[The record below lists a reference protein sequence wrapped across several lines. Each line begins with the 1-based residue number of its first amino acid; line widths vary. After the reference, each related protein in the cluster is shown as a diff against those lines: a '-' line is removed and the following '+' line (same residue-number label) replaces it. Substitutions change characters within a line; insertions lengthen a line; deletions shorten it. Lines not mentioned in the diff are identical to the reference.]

1 MSKSIITTKASWPI
15 VTIVTIKIDPR
26 LPMTEQRIENI
37 KTAMTIVKAYN
48 HE

>member
-15 VTIVTIKIDPR
+15 VTIVTIKIDPK
-26 LPMTEQRIENI
+26 LPMTEQRSNNI
-37 KTAMTIVKAYN
+37 KLAMAIVRAYD